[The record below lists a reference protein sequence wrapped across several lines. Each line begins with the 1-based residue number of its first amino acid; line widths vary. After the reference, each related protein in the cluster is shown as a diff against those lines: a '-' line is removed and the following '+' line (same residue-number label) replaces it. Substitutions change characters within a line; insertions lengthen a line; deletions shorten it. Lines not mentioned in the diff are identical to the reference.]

1 MSQSLFVVF
10 PLPVVLA
17 FAALVLLLL
26 AVVRVLA
33 GLCKPVAVR
42 IPGGA
47 CGGGDRLATP
57 ATGTLAEL
65 AELDAQHG

>member
-26 AVVRVLA
+26 AVAGVLA
-33 GLCKPVAVR
+33 GLCKPVAVS
-42 IPGGA
+42 IPV
-47 CGGGDRLATP
+47 P
-57 ATGTLAEL
+57 ATGRPRAKRTP
-65 AELDAQHG
+65 

>member
-26 AVVRVLA
+26 AVAGVLA
-33 GLCKPVAVR
+33 GLCKPVAVS
-42 IPGGA
+42 IPGAGNGPPA
-47 CGGGDRLATP
+47 CEAN
-57 ATGTLAEL
+57 TLTDL
-65 AELDAQHG
+65 VELDIQHG